1 VAQVLLKQA
10 ATRFNLRLAN
20 SGADLQAGSDITKTI
35 LAEIQAADVV
45 IVLVAEGASANVWYG
60 MGAAAAYD
68 RPVIVVLLSPQAEP
82 PPAIRPTVVVGPVLS
97 IKAIELALERALRR
111 QKDPV
116 ADGASRQGDRT
127 GAPLGSK
134 ADMLLAALT
143 EVDSPTAASPGDAP
157 AASGAQFEHWFAS
170 LLDAAEVPFDRGAV
184 ADATL
189 PRAFQRIDFVVTV
202 DELERN
208 LGSPLAIELLAGRSI
223 SRVLPSRLAAYS
235 AYLAA
240 TGATTLLVVAL
251 RGVDAP
257 QLIPVPGGALVAC
270 NPQDLVKQMQNR
282 TFGEAVLSLRN
293 AAAHEGA
300 AW

>member
-134 ADMLLAALT
+134 ADMHRQVTHLQRRERNSSTGSRHCLMPLRYR
-143 EVDSPTAASPGDAP
+143 SI
-157 AASGAQFEHWFAS
+157 
-170 LLDAAEVPFDRGAV
+170 EVPSR
-184 ADATL
+184 T
-189 PRAFQRIDFVVTV
+189 
-202 DELERN
+202 
-208 LGSPLAIELLAGRSI
+208 PLS
-223 SRVLPSRLAAYS
+223 
-235 AYLAA
+235 
-240 TGATTLLVVAL
+240 
-251 RGVDAP
+251 
-257 QLIPVPGGALVAC
+257 PVPFRESTL
-270 NPQDLVKQMQNR
+270 
-282 TFGEAVLSLRN
+282 
-293 AAAHEGA
+293 
-300 AW
+300 W